1 MTFSRTEAVAKR
13 ALDVC
18 VAGVGLGA
26 SLPLLLGVAVAVRCK
41 MGGPVMYRQVR
52 IGLHEK
58 PFRLWKFRTMTNER
72 GADGN
77 LRPDGER
84 LTALGRFLRE
94 TSLDELP
101 QLLNV
106 LAGDMSIVGP
116 RPLLA
121 RYVPRY
127 NARQHRRHDVRPG
140 LTGWA
145 QINGRNSLDWDS
157 RLELDVW
164 YAENASVSLD
174 LRIILR
180 TVLLVLKREAVMSGA
195 GAEMDE
201 FWGALGR
208 PVGGPRAYP
217 VEENESIPS

>member
-1 MTFSRTEAVAKR
+1 MPLGKAEAALKR
-13 ALDVC
+13 ALDVS
-18 VAGVGLGA
+18 LA
-26 SLPLLLGVAVAVRCK
+26 SLGLAASWPLLLGAAAAVRCQ
-41 MGGPVMYRQVR
+41 MGRPVMYRQLR
-52 IGLHEK
+52 IGLEEK
-58 PFRLWKFRTMTNER
+58 PFRLWKFRTMSNER
-72 GADGN
+72 SADGS
-77 LRPDGER
+77 LLPDGER
-84 LTALGRFLRE
+84 LTRLGRWLRE

-101 QLLNV
+101 QLINV
-106 LAGDMSIVGP
+106 LTGDMSIVGP

-127 NARQHRRHDVRPG
+127 TARQRLRHAVQPG

-145 QINGRNSLDWDS
+145 QINGRNSLDWNS

-164 YAENASVSLD
+164 YAEHASLGLD

-180 TVLLVLKREAVMSGA
+180 TVLIVLRREAVISGA

-201 FWGALGR
+201 FWGLAG
-208 PVGGPRAYP
+208 PPAAGPRAYP

>member
-1 MTFSRTEAVAKR
+1 MTLSKTDAVLKR
-13 ALDVC
+13 AMDV
-18 VAGVGLGA
+18 ALA
-26 SLPLLLGVAVAVRCK
+26 SLGVAAAWPLLLGVAAAVRCQ

-52 IGLHEK
+52 IGLDAK
-58 PFRLWKFRTMTNER
+58 PFRLWKFRTMTNQR
-72 GADGN
+72 SADGA
-77 LRPDGER
+77 LLPDSER
-84 LTALGRFLRE
+84 LTQLGRWLRE

-127 NARQHRRHDVRPG
+127 TPRQQLRHSVRPG
-140 LTGWA
+140 VTGWA
-145 QINGRNSLDWDS
+145 QINGRNTLDWNS

-164 YAENASVSLD
+164 YAEHASLGLD
-174 LRIILR
+174 IRIILR
-180 TVLLVLKREAVMSGA
+180 TFLLVLRREAVVSGA

-201 FWGALGR
+201 FWGLAG
-208 PVGGPRAYP
+208 PPAAGPRAFP

>member
-1 MTFSRTEAVAKR
+1 MTFGPAEAGLKR
-13 ALDVC
+13 ALDVSL
-18 VAGVGLGA
+18 AGLGIAA
-26 SLPLLLGVAVAVRCK
+26 SWPLLLGVAAAVRCQ

-52 IGLHEK
+52 IGLDAK
-58 PFRLWKFRTMTNER
+58 PFRLWKFRTMTNQR
-72 GADGN
+72 SADGA
-77 LRPDGER
+77 LLPDGER
-84 LTALGRFLRE
+84 LTQLGRWLRE

-127 NARQHRRHDVRPG
+127 TPRQQLRHSVRPG
-140 LTGWA
+140 VTGWA
-145 QINGRNSLDWDS
+145 QINGRNTLDWNS

-164 YAENASVSLD
+164 YAEHASLGLD
-174 LRIILR
+174 IRIILR
-180 TVLLVLKREAVMSGA
+180 TFLLVLRREAVVSGA

-201 FWGALGR
+201 FWGLAG
-208 PVGGPRAYP
+208 PPAAGPRAFP

>member
-1 MTFSRTEAVAKR
+1 MTLSKTDAVLKR
-13 ALDVC
+13 AMDV
-18 VAGVGLGA
+18 ALA
-26 SLPLLLGVAVAVRCK
+26 SLGVAAAWPLLLGVAAAVRCQ

-52 IGLHEK
+52 IGLDAK
-58 PFRLWKFRTMTNER
+58 PFRLWKFRTMTNQR
-72 GADGN
+72 SADGA
-77 LRPDGER
+77 LLPDGER
-84 LTALGRFLRE
+84 LTQLGRWLRE

-127 NARQHRRHDVRPG
+127 TPRQQLRHSVRPG
-140 LTGWA
+140 VTGWA
-145 QINGRNSLDWDS
+145 QINGRNTLDWNS

-164 YAENASVSLD
+164 YAEHASLGLD
-174 LRIILR
+174 IRIILR
-180 TVLLVLKREAVMSGA
+180 TFLLVLRREAVVSGA

-201 FWGALGR
+201 FWGLAG
-208 PVGGPRAYP
+208 PPAAGPRAFP